1 MLLSRLAVSPQMQVS
16 MQSRPAFAA
25 LVDDPEILKFI
36 ENTTVFD
43 ADYLLHQLDVVDNAA
58 CSWSVNAAAAA
69 ARLQLC
75 LLLSVRCLLCCVLMW
90 PRRSIDRCNLALT
103 CCC

>member
-1 MLLSRLAVSPQMQVS
+1 

-69 ARLQLC
+69 AARLQLC

-90 PRRSIDRCNLALT
+90 RAPFD
-103 CCC
+103 